1 MEKQWFNKQVKDVET
16 ELGTDLEKGL
26 SNSQV
31 EEHKSKYGLNELQEK
46 KKESLLKKFI
56 DQFKDFSI
64 IVLIIAAIVSGVVGV
79 AQGEGFTDTMVDL
92 DTKEMVVYENGEE
105 VGVDG
110 RCGELYDEEGKREYE
125 GFVVNGVKMGYGN
138 LESYLQ

>member
-31 EEHKSKYGLNELQEK
+31 EEYKSKYGLNELQEK
-46 KKESLLKKFI
+46 KKESIFKKFM

-79 AQGEGFTDTMVDL
+79 AQGEGFTDTIVIL
-92 DTKEMVVYENGEE
+92 IVVLLNAIIGVAQESKE
-105 VGVDG
+105 
-110 RCGELYDEEGKREYE
+110 
-125 GFVVNGVKMGYGN
+125 
-138 LESYLQ
+138 